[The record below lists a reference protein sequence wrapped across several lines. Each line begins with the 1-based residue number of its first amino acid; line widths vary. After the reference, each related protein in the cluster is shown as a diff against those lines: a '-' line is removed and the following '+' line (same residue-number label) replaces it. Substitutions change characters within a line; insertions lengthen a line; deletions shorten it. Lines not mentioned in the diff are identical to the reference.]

1 MPSAKKPQKDYEAL
15 DKQLLWHPFT
25 QMRDWME
32 SPQLVIERG
41 RGVYLYDIQGKRY
54 LDGVSSLWANIHG
67 HLHPRLV
74 KAIRDQLG
82 LLEHSTLLGLSS
94 VPAVALAERL
104 LELAPQNLRR
114 VFYSDNGSTAIE
126 IALKMSFQYWRQK
139 GRAFSRKRKFISF
152 VNAYHG
158 DTIGSVSLGGVDLFH
173 RIFKPLL
180 FKSIKVFYPNCY
192 RCPYGKRPDHC
203 EIDCLQEFEAV
214 LRRHHQEVCGVVVE
228 PAIQG
233 AAGMLTAP
241 PGFLKRVETLC
252 RQFQVHLILDEV
264 ATGFG
269 RTGTMLACEPEQ
281 VCPDF
286 LALAKG
292 LSGGTLPLAATLT
305 TGEIFNAFLGEYAD
319 FKAFFHG
326 HTYTGN
332 PLACSAALANLE
344 TFRVEKT
351 LRKLQPKIRYLRER
365 LNEFWGLCHVGDIR
379 QAGFMVGIELVKDKS
394 AKAPYPA
401 SQRVG
406 HAVILEA
413 RRRGVILRPLGDVIV
428 LMPPLSISRSELKFL
443 VDVTYQS
450 IQAATEYV
458 SRARQVSAG

>member
-1 MPSAKKPQKDYEAL
+1 MPSAKKPHKNYEAL

-25 QMRDWME
+25 QMKEWME

-41 RGVYLYDIQGKRY
+41 RGIYLYDIQGKEY

-74 KAIRDQLG
+74 EAIRDQLSV
-82 LLEHSTLLGLSS
+82 LDHSTFLGLAN

-104 LELAPQNLRR
+104 LEIAPPNLKR
-114 VFYSDNGSTAIE
+114 VFYSDNGSTAVE

-139 GRAFSRKRKFISF
+139 GRGFSRKRRFISF
-152 VNAYHG
+152 TKAYHG
-158 DTIGSVSLGGVDLFH
+158 DTIGSVSVSGVDLFQK
-173 RIFKPLL
+173 IFKPLL
-180 FKSIKVFYPNCY
+180 FKSIKVFYPDCY
-192 RCPYGKRPDHC
+192 RCPFGKHPDRC
-203 EIDCLQEFEAV
+203 QIYCLKEFETA
-214 LRRHHQEVCGVVVE
+214 LRKHHQEVCAVVVE

-241 PGFLKRVETLC
+241 PGFLKRIETLC
-252 RQFQVHLILDEV
+252 REYHVHLILDEV

-269 RTGTMLACEPEQ
+269 RTGTMLACEQEQ
-281 VCPDF
+281 VRPDF

-292 LSGGTLPLAATLT
+292 LSGGMLPLAATLT
-305 TGEIFNAFLGEYAD
+305 TGEIFSAFLGEYTD

-332 PLACSAALANLE
+332 PLACAAALANLE
-344 TFRVEKT
+344 TFRAEKT
-351 LRKLQPKIRYLRER
+351 LQKLRPKIRYMRER
-365 LNEFWGLCHVGDIR
+365 LNEFLGLCHVGDIR

-413 RRRGVILRPLGDVIV
+413 RRRGVILRPLGNVIV

-443 VDVTYQS
+443 LDVTYES
-450 IQAATEYV
+450 IRAATENA
-458 SRARQVSAG
+458 S